1 MKKTIRLTEADLIRL
16 VKRVVNEQEEGYE
29 DFKDDINHFFPDA
42 DWAGDGDDSV
52 IFIDN
57 GMMTPYVGYYRP
69 TRTVEASRLFMN
81 ELPYDEPS
89 FYSYIKRW
97 VEESLDVE
105 VDTVNMID
113 GYAARARRTN
123 KRPVNPEMSLSE
135 FTKKYVSL
143 QRTLFKKLDAPFN
156 IEKSKMDAKETFERE
171 PGKLKEIINKMS
183 EILKFV

>member
-1 MKKTIRLTEADLIRL
+1 
-16 VKRVVNEQEEGYE
+16 
-29 DFKDDINHFFPDA
+29 
-42 DWAGDGDDSV
+42 
-52 IFIDN
+52 
-57 GMMTPYVGYYRP
+57 
-69 TRTVEASRLFMN
+69 VEASRLFMN

-135 FTKKYVSL
+135 FTKKYVPL
-143 QRTLFKKLDAPFN
+143 QRTLFKTIGVPFSFK
-156 IEKSKMDAKETFERE
+156 KSKMDAKEIFERE
-171 PGKLKEIINKMS
+171 PERLKEFINTFS
-183 EILKFV
+183 EVVKSASELYN

>member
-42 DWAGDGDDSV
+42 DWEGDGDDSI

-57 GMMTPYVGYYRP
+57 GMMTPYVGYYYP

-105 VDTVNMID
+105 VDTVNMVD

-123 KRPVNPEMSLSE
+123 KQPVNPEMSLSE

-143 QRTLFKKLDAPFN
+143 QRTLFRKLEAPFN
-156 IEKSKMDAKETFERE
+156 IEKAKMDAKETFERE

-183 EILKFV
+183 EILKYV